1 MDQKTTKS
9 PHPPVN
15 LRIKFR
21 SDSLPQFI
29 ERYATDVSRGGIF
42 IRTREPLGV
51 GTQLKLDFQYQGGTP
66 LMSGDGT
73 VVWVREFDPNR
84 ANVPPGMGVRF
95 DKLAPESLAV
105 LEQILAAKAERDG
118 GAAGATSGGAS
129 RPGPPESVPG
139 GGRRPGTGSAP
150 QAATPQVAIP
160 QTAPPRTEA
169 APQTAA
175 PQASVVARPIFPAA
189 PDSPAAG
196 APAVTPVSSPT
207 PTRTTSSIFPETPSL
222 LDPDEL
228 DEEPTQIA
236 AGLPSLMGGGPEL
249 EDNASSLVSA
259 PRLPGMAATSR
270 PGGPVAPVDLAGNPL
285 GNPGQPS
292 SSAASEV
299 FTSALRADPAREPS
313 SLAVPRATRQ
323 PEPSEESTTESTVP
337 SLGELGAA
345 RGGSG
350 EVAPRA
356 TDDDSSSN
364 FSAATTTTPL
374 DPADLIES
382 TASPGPGHEEPVTTS
397 TAVPELRGPP
407 GAGEPTQSLSLD
419 GLHPEGAPEPR
430 PPSAVAMQAGPR
442 GTSTPSDARVGGGS
456 PQAPGPTR
464 DRDVEVPAPPSAAH
478 ARERRL
484 PVSLILVTGLA
495 LAATSF
501 FVVRFFKSQATDLI
515 PGTEPGHTAME
526 SPGAPPPVL
535 RAAEPEATGA
545 PAPGPAGT
553 ASAEPTTVGAPAAQ
567 GANALDAGAGAAA
580 PPAVTG
586 AVTTAAPTT
595 STDGNDAQASAKA
608 GAKAGAKTA
617 QPPTEATPAPEV
629 ARPGTEPDGKT
640 PEGKIKPDTSKTD
653 SKVEVSHPRES
664 KPEKAA
670 APRRKPLRLA
680 RTSGPAGAASAAGN
694 GDGEAEAPGGDA
706 RGVASKGGGGPIYEL
721 KIASKPPGGD
731 VSIDGQ
737 VVGKTPFTGNVGD
750 LGSPHFVTI
759 RRDGFELFEQMVGT
773 NSAWV
778 KVKAGKPGAGS
789 TVQQLK
795 LNVKLRPLAGTPV
808 EPPAE
813 TGDRPAGEAAP
824 KLDKADKADKPDKA
838 DDNTLPPTD
847 PVAPGGAPQ

>member
-73 VVWVREFDPNR
+73 VVWVREFDPSR

-95 DKLAPESLAV
+95 DKLAPESLGV
-105 LEQILAAKAERDG
+105 LEQILAAKAEREA
-118 GAAGATSGGAS
+118 GAVGATSGGPG
-129 RPGPPESVPG
+129 RPVPPESVPG
-139 GGRRPGTGSAP
+139 GGRRPGLAGAPQSAPPQAAVVAP
-150 QAATPQVAIP
+150 QA
-160 QTAPPRTEA
+160 
-169 APQTAA
+169 
-175 PQASVVARPIFPAA
+175 RPAVG
-189 PDSPAAG
+189 DSPAAG
-196 APAVTPVSSPT
+196 ETAPVTPTAPPVAPVTSVSNSASASTRAPAG
-207 PTRTTSSIFPETPSL
+207 SIFPETPSFV
-222 LDPDEL
+222 DSDEL

-249 EDNASSLVSA
+249 EDNTLALVSA
-259 PRLPGMAATSR
+259 PRLPGMATSR
-270 PGGPVAPVDLAGNPL
+270 SGGPGEQGDTH
-285 GNPGQPS
+285 GQPS
-292 SSAASEV
+292 PGSAAQV
-299 FTSALRADPAREPS
+299 FTSALRSNPAREPA
-313 SLAVPRATRQ
+313 SLAVPRTTNQ
-323 PEPSEESTTESTVP
+323 PEPNEESTTESTVP

-345 RGGSG
+345 RKESG
-350 EVAPRA
+350 EVVLRA

-374 DPADLIES
+374 DPADLVES
-382 TASPGPGHEEPVTTS
+382 TASPGHEEPVTTS
-397 TAVPELRGPP
+397 AVVPEPRGAA

-419 GLHPEGAPEPR
+419 GLHPETAPEPR
-430 PPSAVAMQAGPR
+430 PPTGVAAQPAPKAIAA
-442 GTSTPSDARVGGGS
+442 PSEARLGGGG
-456 PQAPGPTR
+456 APPAAGPTR
-464 DRDVEVPAPPSAAH
+464 PRDVEVPAPPSAAR

-484 PVSLILVTGLA
+484 PAPLILVTVLV
-495 LAATSF
+495 LAASGF
-501 FVVRFFKSQATDLI
+501 FLVRFFKSQSTDLM

-535 RAAEPEATGA
+535 RAAEPAATAA
-545 PAPGPAGT
+545 PAPSAAGT
-553 ASAEPTTVGAPAAQ
+553 ASADSTPDGAPAPQ
-567 GANALDAGAGAAA
+567 GAVDASAGAAA
-580 PPAVTG
+580 PPPAATG
-586 AVTTAAPTT
+586 AVAAAAPAAAPPTE
-595 STDGNDAQASAKA
+595 GIDAQAGTKV
-608 GAKAGAKTA
+608 A
-617 QPPTEATPAPEV
+617 QPPTAAASAPEA
-629 ARPGTEPDGKT
+629 ARPGAKSDSSKSDPGK
-640 PEGKIKPDTSKTD
+640 SD
-653 SKVEVSHPRES
+653 SKVEVSHPREA

-670 APRRKPLRLA
+670 TPRRKPLRLA
-680 RTSGPAGAASAAGN
+680 RASGPVGAASAAGSA
-694 GDGEAEAPGGDA
+694 DGESEATGGPA
-706 RGVASKGGGGPIYEL
+706 TKGGGGPIYEL
-721 KIASKPPGGD
+721 KITSKPPGGD

-778 KVKAGKPGAGS
+778 KVKAGKAGAGAS
-789 TVQQLK
+789 VQQLK
-795 LNVKLRPLAGTPV
+795 LTVKLRPLAGTPA

-824 KLDKADKADKPDKA
+824 KLDKADKPDKA